1 MIPHQQLP
9 FWKTAPLVRLLFPL
23 AAGIIVQWYIQFSLS
38 YLAVWLCSFFAAFLT
53 LYFLSPTGM
62 YHVRRFQGLLLYLLL
77 AGVGMLLT
85 WQNDS
90 RQITTWYGKNYSDSA
105 VLIVKINEPLVEKA
119 RSYKADGMVVGI
131 MHGGQ
136 QEAATG
142 KLLLYFFKDSAM
154 PLLKYGEIVLIK
166 KRLQPIKNSGN
177 PGAFNYQR
185 YAAFQQVYHQL
196 FLQPQDWVATNEVQA
211 HWFRSF
217 LYSSR
222 LYVLGVLQKN
232 IGNQQQE
239 LGIAEALLI
248 GYKEDLDKDL
258 VQAYS
263 NTGVVHI
270 IAISGLH
277 LGLIY
282 AVLLWLFN
290 RLPLIKKSRHIK
302 VILLLSCLWLFSL
315 LTGGAA
321 SVLRS
326 AVMFSVIVIGKY
338 YFRQAS
344 VYNSLSA
351 SAMILLCYN
360 PYYLW
365 DVGFQLSYLAVLGIV
380 ALQQPLYRSLYIKS
394 SWLRKIWQM
403 LSVTIAAQ
411 VAAFPICI
419 YYFHQFPN
427 FFLFTNLLVIPLST
441 IILFGEILLVVVG
454 AFGLLAAKLGWLLT
468 YLIDGMNRVIL
479 FFSSFDFSVWDNIYA
494 NMYSTWCLYGLVAF
508 FCAWLLHKKVRHFKI
523 ALCCLLLL
531 TIFYAHASIRLYEQR
546 KIVIYNVSKNQAI
559 DFVERDKHFFV
570 GSEPLKQEGLL
581 QNFHLKPARISLQ
594 ATKAASSLP
603 SLQQQNVLWQFASKK
618 IVVLDSAVVLAP
630 REQQLPIDILLLSHN
645 TAISIKEALQA
656 VKPNVV
662 VFDASNNLWK
672 IESWQRECEELHLR
686 CHTVAKQGAFVLEVG
701 TKK

>member
-1 MIPHQQLP
+1 MIPYKPLP

-23 AAGIIVQWYIQFSLS
+23 AAGIILQWYVQFSLT
-38 YLAVWLCSFFAAFLT
+38 YLFVCLCSFLAAFLL

-62 YHVRRFQGLLLYLLL
+62 YHVRRSQGMLLYVLLLV
-77 AGVGMLLT
+77 AGMLLT

-90 RQITTWYGKNYSDSA
+90 RQRATWYGRNYTDSA
-105 VLIVKINEPLVEKA
+105 VLLVKINEPLIEKA
-119 RSYKADGMVVGI
+119 RSYKADGMVVGMI
-131 MHGGQ
+131 HGATAQ
-136 QEAATG
+136 TTTG
-142 KLLLYFFKDSAM
+142 KLLLYFSKDSAK
-154 PLLKYGEIVLIK
+154 PQLQYGQLVLIK

-196 FLQPQDWVATNEVQA
+196 FLQPADWVSTTEVQVN
-211 HWFRSF
+211 WFRSF

-222 LYVLGVLQKN
+222 QYVLGVLQKN
-232 IGNQQQE
+232 ISNQRQE

-302 VILLLSCLWLFSL
+302 VLLLISCLWLFAL

-326 AVMFSVIVIGKY
+326 AVMFTVIVIGKY

-351 SAMILLCYN
+351 SALILLCYN

-380 ALQQPLYRSLYIKS
+380 ALQQPLYRSVYLKNT
-394 SWLRKIWQM
+394 WLRKIWQM

-427 FFLFTNLLVIPLST
+427 LFLFTNLLVIPLST
-441 IILFGEILLVVVG
+441 VILFGEILLVVVSAWG
-454 AFGLLAAKLGWLLT
+454 ALATKLGWLLT

-479 FFSSFDFSVWDNIYA
+479 FFSGFKFSVWDNIYA

-508 FCAWLLHKKVRHFKI
+508 LCAWLLHKKARHFKM
-523 ALCCLLLL
+523 ALSCLLLL
-531 TIFYAHASIRLYEQR
+531 TIFYARASIQLHEQR

-559 DFVERDKHFFV
+559 DFIERDQHLFV
-570 GSEPLKQEGLL
+570 GGEPLKQEGLL

-594 ATKAASSLP
+594 ATRAVHTLP
-603 SLQQQNVLWQFASKK
+603 SLQQQNVLWQFAGKK
-618 IVVLDSAVVLAP
+618 MVVLDSAVVLAA
-630 REQQLPIDILLLSHN
+630 REQQIPVEILLLSHN
-645 TAISIKEALQA
+645 AGITIKEALQA
-656 VKPNVV
+656 VKPAVV
-662 VFDASNNLWK
+662 VLDASNNLWK
-672 IESWQRECEELHLR
+672 IESWERECEELHLR
-686 CHTVAKQGAFVLEVG
+686 CHSVARQGAFVLEVG
-701 TKK
+701 K

>member
-23 AAGIIVQWYIQFSLS
+23 AAGIILQWYIQFTFF
-38 YLAVWLCSFFAAFLT
+38 YLAIWISSFLIAFLL
-53 LYFLSPTGM
+53 LYFLSTTGM
-62 YHVRRFQGLLLYLLL
+62 YHVRRFQGFLLYAMLL
-77 AGVGMLLT
+77 GIGMLLT

-90 RQITTWYGKNYSDSA
+90 RQLSSWYGRYYSDSA
-105 VLIVKINEPLVEKA
+105 VLMVKINEPLVEKA
-119 RSYKADGMVVGI
+119 RSYKADGLVVGI
-131 MHGGQ
+131 FNGQ
-136 QEAATG
+136 QKQAATG
-142 KLLLYFFKDSAM
+142 KLLLYFSKDSAM
-154 PLLKYGEIVLIK
+154 PELVYGQIILIK
-166 KRLQPIKNSGN
+166 KPLQPIKNSGN

-196 FLQPQDWVATNEVQA
+196 FLQPRDWIATNEVHA
-211 HWFRSF
+211 NWFRSF
-217 LYSSR
+217 LYNSR
-222 LYVLGVLQKN
+222 QFILGVLQKN
-232 IGNQQQE
+232 IGNRHQE

-282 AVLLWLFN
+282 AVLFWLFN
-290 RLPLIKKSRHIK
+290 RLTFIKKSRHVK
-302 VILLLSCLWLFSL
+302 VILLISCLWLFSL

-326 AVMFSVIVIGKY
+326 AVMFTVIVVGKY

-344 VYNSLSA
+344 VYNSLAA
-351 SAMILLCYN
+351 SAFLLLCYN

-380 ALQQPLYRSLYIKS
+380 ALQQPLYRSVFIKNNL
-394 SWLRKIWQM
+394 LRKIWQM

-441 IILFGEILLVVVG
+441 AILFGEILLVVVS
-454 AFGLLAAKLGWLLT
+454 AFGALAAKLGLLLT
-468 YLIDGMNRVIL
+468 YMVYGMNRVIL
-479 FFSSFDFSVWDNIYA
+479 FFSSFSFSVWDNIYA
-494 NMYSTWCLYGLVAF
+494 NMYSTWVLYGLVAF
-508 FCAWLLHKKVRHFKI
+508 LCAWLLHKKAPYFKI
-523 ALCCLLLL
+523 ALTFLLLL
-531 TIFYAHASIRLYEQR
+531 TIFYAAANIRLYDQK
-546 KIVIYNVSKNQAI
+546 KIVIYNVSKNKAI
-559 DFVERDKHFFV
+559 DFIERDQHFFV
-570 GSEPLKQEGLL
+570 GGEALKEEGLL

-594 ATKAASSLP
+594 ATTAASSLP
-603 SLQQQNVLWQFASKK
+603 SLQQQNGLWQFAGKK
-618 IVVLDSAVVLAP
+618 MVVLDSSFVLTAATQP
-630 REQQLPIDILLLSHN
+630 IPIDILLISQN
-645 TAISIKEALQA
+645 SPTSIKDAILA
-656 VKPNVV
+656 VKPAII

-672 IESWQRECEELHLR
+672 IESWERECEELHLR
-686 CHTVAKQGAFVLEVG
+686 CHSVAKQGAYVLEVR
-701 TKK
+701 

>member
-9 FWKTAPLVRLLFPL
+9 FWKTAPLVRLLVPL
-23 AAGIIVQWYIQFSLS
+23 AAGIILQWYIQFTFF
-38 YLAVWLCSFFAAFLT
+38 YLVIWISSFLVAFLL

-62 YHVRRFQGLLLYLLL
+62 YHVRRFQGLLLYAMLV
-77 AGVGMLLT
+77 GMGMLLT

-90 RQITTWYGKNYSDSA
+90 RQLSSWYGKHYNDST
-105 VLIVKINEPLVEKA
+105 VLMIKINEPLLVKA
-119 RSYKADGMVVGI
+119 RSYKADGVVVGI
-131 MHGGQ
+131 INGQ
-136 QEAATG
+136 QKQAATG
-142 KLLLYFFKDSAM
+142 KLLLYFSKDSAM
-154 PLLKYGEIVLIK
+154 PELVYGQIILVK
-166 KRLQPIKNSGN
+166 KPLQPIKNSGN

-196 FLQPQDWVATNEVQA
+196 FLQPRDWIATNEVQA
-211 HWFRSF
+211 NWFRSF
-217 LYSSR
+217 LYNSR
-222 LYVLGVLQKN
+222 HFILGVLQNN
-232 IGNQQQE
+232 IGNRHQE

-282 AVLLWLFN
+282 AVLFWLFN
-290 RLPLIKKSRHIK
+290 RLPFIKKSRHVK
-302 VILLLSCLWLFSL
+302 VILLISCLWLFSL

-326 AVMFSVIVIGKY
+326 AVMFTVIVMGKY

-344 VYNSLSA
+344 VYNSLAA
-351 SAMILLCYN
+351 SAFLLLCYN

-380 ALQQPLYRSLYIKS
+380 ALQQPLYRSVYLKNNL
-394 SWLRKIWQM
+394 LRKIWQM

-427 FFLFTNLLVIPLST
+427 FFLFTNLLAIPLST
-441 IILFGEILLVVVG
+441 IILFGEILLVVIS
-454 AFGLLAAKLGWLLT
+454 AFGALAAKLGMLLT
-468 YLIDGMNRVIL
+468 YMIYGMNWIIL
-479 FFSSFDFSVWDNIYA
+479 FFSSFSFSVWDNIYA
-494 NMYSTWCLYGLVAF
+494 NMYSTWFLYGLVAF
-508 FCAWLLHKKVRHFKI
+508 VCACLLHKNARYFKI
-523 ALCCLLLL
+523 ALGFLLLL
-531 TIFYAHASIRLYEQR
+531 TIFYAAASIRLDDQK
-546 KIVIYNVSKNQAI
+546 KIVIYNVSKNQAV
-559 DFVERDKHFFV
+559 DFIERDQHFFV
-570 GSEPLKQEGLL
+570 GGEALKEEGLL

-594 ATKAASSLP
+594 ATTAATSLP
-603 SLQQQNVLWQFASKK
+603 SLQQQNGLWQFAGKK
-618 IVVLDSAVVLAP
+618 MVVLDSSFVLTAATQP
-630 REQQLPIDILLLSHN
+630 VPIDILLISQN
-645 TAISIKEALQA
+645 SPTSIKDAILA
-656 VKPNVV
+656 VKPAIV

-672 IESWQRECEELHLR
+672 IESWERECEELHLR
-686 CHTVAKQGAFVLEVG
+686 CHSVAKQGAYVLEIR
-701 TKK
+701 